1 MRRTPEPELME
12 SETQAVSYAQADFS
26 ESNQIFISNLLQQA
40 SINSET
46 KILDVGCGDGE
57 IPIML
62 VKKTQ
67 CQITAID
74 GSENMLK
81 QFTLKKEKQN
91 IKNIKI
97 YKKLINNELFPENVF
112 DLVINNSVLHH
123 VSDVYLFWQNLIR
136 LIGSRGKIFLM
147 DLVRPESNAQ
157 LENTLSKY
165 GGSDPILL
173 KDFENSLR
181 AAYTVDEVRSQLS
194 DFSQVT
200 FNIKSVSDR
209 HFFATIIMR

>member
-12 SETQAVSYAQADFS
+12 RQAQAVSYAQADFS
-26 ESNQIFISNLLQQA
+26 ESNQIFISNLLQQTT
-40 SINSET
+40 INSKT

-57 IPIML
+57 IPLML
-62 VKKTQ
+62 VKKTR

-81 QFTLKKEKQN
+81 QFILKKEKQN
-91 IKNIKI
+91 IDNIKI

-123 VSDVYLFWQNLIR
+123 ISDVYLFWRTLIR
-136 LIGSRGKIFLM
+136 LIEPQGKIFLM
-147 DLVRPESNAQ
+147 DLVRPESDEQ
-157 LENTLSKY
+157 LQNTLSKY
-165 GGSDPILL
+165 GGLDPTLL

-181 AAYTVDEVRSQLS
+181 AAYTIDEVKSQLN
-194 DFSQVT
+194 DFREIT

-209 HFFATIIMR
+209 HFFASIIKR